1 MKVRR
6 LRLDSFGCLRGEF
19 YFSADRLN
27 LILEPNERGKST
39 LAAAILAALY
49 GFPPGQR
56 RSESR
61 PFTEIDL
68 YKPWAEDG
76 YLVEMEVEIEG
87 RVYTVRR
94 DFARREERIYDRRSG
109 KEITADFQVSKD
121 SLDFGG
127 KLTGLGREE
136 FAKTVFL
143 RQSEIQQIRTP
154 GGITAA
160 LQRAATS
167 QKGDVAAAEAME
179 VLRGALRQYRGRK
192 IRRGKIDTEISE
204 IESEIGQLNQK
215 LAEMEGRRQKVEDRI
230 RELEA
235 TSQEEGR
242 TEEELRR
249 LEYLIIAAGHEEDAA
264 RLEQETREREEL
276 REREE
281 EFQSLAA
288 SADFPVEGHS
298 RLLEMRGRVQALSEE
313 EDRIRAR
320 RQEEVE
326 TPLAELSASAE
337 ELKGFSALTPSHLS
351 RFAAA
356 ETDLAAAWK
365 ARREARRS
373 LRSLREQLR
382 EEGLDPEGLQA
393 LHSSFSDLSPEERRF
408 LLDCSAQEVEAR
420 TALSDTDREAEKVA
434 VELAAAEARCRR
446 GRVTRGVLAGVA
458 AAALLS
464 AGALWL
470 AGLPA
475 LYLILLAGVGAA
487 LAVASLATGP
497 GPEAEARLEALR
509 AERFQMQAAGEEQ
522 SQDIL
527 AIRDR
532 LETISRSVGTESTEN
547 LLDRFREAESHGRE
561 AARQYALLSQVGDAE
576 EAIRAA
582 ADTVREIMRSAGHE
596 PRFGAVTP
604 RTVATFRAL
613 AARHGEIRRSIEE
626 LEERRA
632 SSEEQLRGLEEERG
646 AVRKEVEAVLAEA
659 RLEAS
664 DDLDRDVA
672 ASEEVLRR
680 KERYETLKREVIPAL
695 VRLSLSHRGEG
706 LRRSVEGA
714 DLLLRRRVSE
724 HPELAEVKPERSHKE
739 YVEERDRLRQAAKTL
754 AERRLELSSE
764 LGEVLREYRRDYPD
778 TERWVSEWEEQRDR
792 ALAFKKAVGL
802 ACEVLEELSREAYAE
817 WADVLNERA
826 SEILGFTV
834 PGYSDL
840 RFDEDLSFTLR
851 DARDGSRRSR
861 EDVDHRFSA
870 GTRDQI
876 YLATRL
882 AMADY
887 LSSGKIKL
895 PLILD
900 DPFALFDDERFA
912 SAMSLLVDRFS
923 RRHQVILFTCHE
935 ARHRAWQDLHPERSS
950 ERVRIMTLQSLA
962 T

>member
-1 MKVRR
+1 MKIRR

-39 LAAAILAALY
+39 LAAAMLAALY
-49 GFPPGQR
+49 GFPSGQR

-61 PFTEIDL
+61 PFTEIEL
-68 YKPWAEDG
+68 YRPWGEDG
-76 YLVEMEVEIEG
+76 HLVEMDVEVEG

-94 DFARREERIYDRRSG
+94 DFARRDEHVYDRRSG

-121 SLDFGG
+121 FVDLGG

-143 RQSEIQQIRTP
+143 RQSEIREIRTP

-167 QKGDVAAAEAME
+167 QKGDVAAAEAVE

-204 IESEIGQLNQK
+204 IESEIGRLNES
-215 LAEMEGRRQKVEDRI
+215 LAEMEERRQKVEDRI

-242 TEEELRR
+242 NEEELRR
-249 LEYLIIAAGHEEDAA
+249 LEYLIIAAGREEDAA
-264 RLEQETREREEL
+264 RLEQETQEREEL

-288 SADFPVEGHS
+288 TADFPSEGHS
-298 RLLEMRGRVQALSEE
+298 KLLEMRVRLQALSEE
-313 EDRIRAR
+313 EERIRAR
-320 RQEEVE
+320 SQEEVE
-326 TPLAELSASAE
+326 SPLADLEASAE
-337 ELKGFSALTPSHLS
+337 PLKGFSVLTPSDLS
-351 RFAAA
+351 RLSSA

-373 LRSLREQLR
+373 LRDLREKL
-382 EEGLDPEGLQA
+382 EEEELDPEELQA
-393 LHSSFSDLSPEERRF
+393 LHSSFSELSPEDRRF
-408 LLDCSAQEVEAR
+408 LLDCSAREVVAR
-420 TALSDTDREAEKVA
+420 SALSDSDREAERA
-434 VELAAAEARCRR
+434 AEDLGAAEARSRR
-446 GRVTRGVLAGVA
+446 GRMARRVLAGA
-458 AAALLS
+458 AAVALLG

-470 AGLPA
+470 AGLPV
-475 LYLILLAGVGAA
+475 LYVILIAVVGAA
-487 LAVASLATGP
+487 LAVASFAAGP
-497 GPEAEARLEALR
+497 GLEAETRLEALR
-509 AERFQMQAAGEEQ
+509 AERDQMHATGEEQ
-522 SQDIL
+522 SQEIV

-532 LETISRSVGTESTEN
+532 LEAISRLVGAESTEN

-561 AARQYALLSQVGDAE
+561 AARQSALLSQVGDAE
-576 EAIRAA
+576 ETMRAA
-582 ADTVREIMRSAGHE
+582 ADPIGEIMGLAGHE

-604 RTVATFRAL
+604 RTAATFLIL
-613 AARHGEIRRSIEE
+613 AARYEEIRQSIEE

-632 SSEEQLRGLEEERG
+632 SSQEQLSARAEER
-646 AVRKEVEAVLAEA
+646 AAIRKEVEAVLAGAGVEP
-659 RLEAS
+659 S

-672 ASEEVLRR
+672 ASEDGLRK

-695 VRLSLSHRGEG
+695 VRRSLSHRGES

-714 DLLLRRRVSE
+714 ELLLRRRTTE
-724 HPELAEVKPERSHKE
+724 HAELADLKPERSHKE
-739 YVEERDRLRQAAKTL
+739 YVEERDQLRQAAKTL

-778 TERWVSEWEEQRDR
+778 TERWVREWEEQRER
-792 ALAFKKAVGL
+792 ALAFKEAVSL

-826 SEILGFTV
+826 SEVLGFTV
-834 PGYSDL
+834 PGYADL

-887 LSSGKIKL
+887 LSSGRVKL

-900 DPFALFDDERFA
+900 DPFASFDDERFA
-912 SAMSLLVDRFS
+912 SAMSLLVDRFG

-935 ARHRAWQDLHPERSS
+935 ARHRAWQDLNPERSS